1 MPGKDLLH
9 FVPCRRHL
17 PHDVKREFLS
27 KVNKHFKTFRTRFW
41 ASIRD
46 EKAKKK
52 AKQKKQMKHDEKV
65 KKLHLRMA
73 KHRWDTRR
81 MRKMSPRRLG
91 TVTVTIELG
100 QLGA

>member
-1 MPGKDLLH
+1 MPGKHFLH

-41 ASIRD
+41 AMV
-46 EKAKKK
+46 AKKK
-52 AKQKKQMKHDEKV
+52 AKQKRQMKHDEKV

-91 TVTVTIELG
+91 TVTIELG

>member
-1 MPGKDLLH
+1 MPGKHFLH

-27 KVNKHFKTFRTRFW
+27 KVNKRFKTFRTRFW
-41 ASIRD
+41 AMV
-46 EKAKKK
+46 AKKK
-52 AKQKKQMKHDEKV
+52 AKQKRQMIHHEKHDEKV
-65 KKLHLRMA
+65 KKLHVRMA

-91 TVTVTIELG
+91 TVTIELG